1 MAVDTSIS
9 KYRHHVYVTHDK
21 AGTYGGYLV
30 IRHKDEPS
38 KESSIESSPYGSK
51 LEIHGV
57 FRSREEVVREG
68 KKLYSRYLKGEV
80 SALPAYEEKEKLRG
94 YRIIGKARFDA
105 DNLMWEPVLEL
116 KKMEEPNKGK
126 RQTVVGPG
134 TVMIRNLCRSEE
146 MAAKFA
152 LDAGKTMILDQVGL
166 KI

>member
-9 KYRHHVYVTHDK
+9 KYHHHVYVTHDK

-57 FRSREEVVREG
+57 FRSREEVVRVG
-68 KKLYSRYLKGEV
+68 KRLYSRYLKGEV

-105 DNLMWEPVLEL
+105 DKLMWEPVLEL

-134 TVMIRNLCRSEE
+134 TVMTRNLCRTEE

-152 LDAGKTMILDQVGL
+152 LDVGKTMILDQVGL
-166 KI
+166 EI